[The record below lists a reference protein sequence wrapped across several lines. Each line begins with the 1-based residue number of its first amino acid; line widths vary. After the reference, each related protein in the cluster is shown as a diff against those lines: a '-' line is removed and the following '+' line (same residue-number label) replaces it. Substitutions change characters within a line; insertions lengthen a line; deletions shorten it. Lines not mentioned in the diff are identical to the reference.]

1 MIEKI
6 IKDILVKKIKELTE
20 EIKEEKG
27 EKEAGKKEIN
37 DINNIT
43 SIIASI
49 RLEEPPSLNLGD
61 YSTNIA
67 FRLAKILKKSPMIIA
82 EEIANSLKSENIEG
96 IDDVKAVNGYIN
108 FFLNYNNYSK
118 NGVNKILSEN
128 KDFGRGENKGK
139 KIILE
144 HTSANPNGPLH
155 IGHSRNAIV
164 GDSLKRVLEFAGYD
178 VEAQYYVNDMGRQ
191 EAIVV
196 FGLSKFDIDKD
207 KKPDHAIGE
216 VYVETNKLLNEN
228 PELEEDI
235 LNLMKKYEEACEN
248 NEENEITKKFEYA
261 VNYALSGFKE
271 TLNNLNIY
279 HDKFVWESFYVKN
292 GMVREVIKKLMETGK
307 VEKDEVYRLDLS
319 DFNIEKKLVL
329 ARLNG
334 TSLYSTRDIAYHID
348 KMKNC
353 DIGINI
359 LGADHKLTAEMVNAS
374 LKLLG
379 YNTPEVVFYEFISLP
394 EGSMSTRRG
403 RFISIDELFEE
414 AKRRAIEEVK
424 KRGTTKDEK
433 EIEEIAHKI
442 AVGSVRYNI
451 VRISP
456 EKPMVFRW
464 DEALDFEKVGCPVIQ
479 YAHARCC
486 RIIENAKEK
495 DINLDNIDLND
506 LFNRPTGRA
515 IKPKVLFNYEL
526 DENEK
531 ILIKTLLKFPKIVE
545 KSAEVR
551 KPQILAT
558 YMLDVAQAFNKFYGN
573 CPILKENEKGII
585 CSRLKLVECTKI
597 VIENGLGILGIECPG
612 RM

>member
-1 MIEKI
+1 MDELKNDNKNIEKI
-6 IKDILVKKIKELTE
+6 IVDALIKKINELTEGIGENEKIKE
-20 EIKEEKG
+20 IKE
-27 EKEAGKKEIN
+27 
-37 DINNIT
+37 T
-43 SIIASI
+43 I

-61 YSTNIA
+61 YSTNIS

-96 IDDVKAVNGYIN
+96 LNDVKAVNGYIN

-128 KDFGRGENKGK
+128 KDFGKGENKGK

-196 FGLSKFDIDKD
+196 FGMSRFNIDEN

-216 VYVETNKLLNEN
+216 IYVETNKLLNEN

-271 TLNNLNIY
+271 TLNNLNIH
-279 HDKFVWESFYVKN
+279 HDKFVWESSYVKN

-486 RIIENAKEK
+486 RILENAKEK
-495 DINLDNIDLND
+495 GIDSSEVIND
-506 LFNRPTGRA
+506 
-515 IKPKVLFNYEL
+515 LFNYEL

-545 KSAEVR
+545 KSAEAK

-573 CPILKENEKGII
+573 CPILKENEKDII
-585 CSRLKLVECTKI
+585 CSRLMLVECTKI
-597 VIENGLGILGIECPG
+597 VIENGLGILGIECPSK
-612 RM
+612 M

>member
-1 MIEKI
+1 MIEKNI
-6 IKDILVKKIKELTE
+6 IDALYKKINELTGKSE
-20 EIKEEKG
+20 EEME
-27 EKEAGKKEIN
+27 
-37 DINNIT
+37 T
-43 SIIASI
+43 I
-49 RLEEPPSLNLGD
+49 RLDEPPSLDLGD

-67 FRLAKILKKSPMIIA
+67 FRLARVLKKSPMIIA
-82 EEIANSLKSENIEG
+82 EEMADSLKSENIEG
-96 IDDVKAVNGYIN
+96 IKDIKAVNGYIN
-108 FFLNYNNYSK
+108 FFLDYNSYSK
-118 NGVNKILSEN
+118 KGVKKILDEKN
-128 KDFGRGENKGK
+128 NFGKGEEKNK

-164 GDSLKRVLEFAGYD
+164 GDSLKRVLEFAGYK
-178 VEAQYYVNDMGRQ
+178 VETQYYVNDMGRQ

-196 FGLSKFDIDKD
+196 FGLDKFELDKN

-228 PELEEDI
+228 PELEENI
-235 LNLMKKYEEACEN
+235 LDLMKKYEESSEK

-261 VNYALSGFKE
+261 VNYALKGFKE
-271 TLNNLNIY
+271 TLKNLNIK
-279 HDKFVWESFYVKN
+279 HDKFIWESSYVKN
-292 GMVREVIKKLMETGK
+292 GMVREVIKNLMETGK

-319 DFNIEKKLVL
+319 DFGIEKKLVL

-379 YNTPEVVFYEFISLP
+379 YNTPEIVFYEFISLP

-414 AKRRAIEEVK
+414 AKTRAIEEVK
-424 KRGTTKDEK
+424 KRGVATDED
-433 EIEEIAHKI
+433 EINEIAHKI
-442 AVGSVRYNI
+442 ATGAVRYNI

-486 RIIENAKEK
+486 RILENGMNNDNNDNGNI
-495 DINLDNIDLND
+495 DINELFDYELND
-506 LFNRPTGRA
+506 
-515 IKPKVLFNYEL
+515 
-526 DENEK
+526 NEK
-531 ILIKTLLKFPKIVE
+531 ILIKTLLKFPKVVE
-545 KSAEVR
+545 KSADVR
-551 KPQILAT
+551 KPQIVAN
-558 YMLDVAQAFNKFYGN
+558 YVLDVAQAFNRFYGN
-573 CPILKENEKGII
+573 CPILKEENHNIVH
-585 CSRLKLVECTKI
+585 SRLKLVECTKT
-597 VIENGLGILGIECPG
+597 VIENGLNILGIECPG
-612 RM
+612 KM

>member
-1 MIEKI
+1 MIEKVI
-6 IKDILVKKIKELTE
+6 MDALIKKVKELTE
-20 EIKEEKG
+20 EIKED
-27 EKEAGKKEIN
+27 GKIKEIN
-37 DINNIT
+37 DIIN
-43 SIIASI
+43 SI

-61 YSTNIA
+61 YSTNIS

-96 IDDVKAVNGYIN
+96 INDVKAVNGYIN

-128 KDFGRGENKGK
+128 KDFGKGENKGK

-196 FGLSKFDIDKD
+196 FGLSKFNIDEN

-216 VYVETNKLLNEN
+216 IYVETNKLLNEN

-261 VNYALSGFKE
+261 VNYALSGFKD
-271 TLNNLNIY
+271 TLNNLNIH
-279 HDKFVWESFYVKN
+279 HDKFVWESSYVKN

-486 RIIENAKEK
+486 RILENAKEK
-495 DINLDNIDLND
+495 GINGSEVIND
-506 LFNRPTGRA
+506 LFD
-515 IKPKVLFNYEL
+515 YEL

-545 KSAEVR
+545 KSAEAK

-573 CPILKENEKGII
+573 CPILKENEKDII
-585 CSRLKLVECTKI
+585 YSRLKLVECTKI
-597 VIENGLGILGIECPG
+597 VIENGLGILGIECPSK
-612 RM
+612 M